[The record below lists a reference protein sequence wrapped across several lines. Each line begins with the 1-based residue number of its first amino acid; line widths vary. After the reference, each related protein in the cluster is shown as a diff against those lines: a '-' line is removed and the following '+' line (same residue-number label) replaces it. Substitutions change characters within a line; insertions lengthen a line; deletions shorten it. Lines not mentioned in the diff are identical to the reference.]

1 MSTKF
6 EKYLKENR
14 RVFDVEYPD
23 DEAIWRRMEENRPEQ
38 NRSKKGR
45 SIRISAKF
53 QRIAASV
60 IIVIALSYIAIDL
73 SIGISFNNN
82 NSSLSQIN
90 SQYGE
95 IEQNYMQVVKY
106 KKEEIN
112 NTSIPDNDIIRSI
125 LGELKQLDK
134 LYSETQEDLQKLGDN
149 ERVVN
154 TIFNIY
160 ERKIELLE
168 RIIVETNK
176 YDNYE
181 KNNKSEI

>member
-6 EKYLKENR
+6 EKYLKEKR
-14 RVFDVEYPD
+14 HILDVEYPD
-23 DEAIWRRMEENRPEQ
+23 DEAIWKRIEENRPEQ
-38 NRSKKGR
+38 KSRKVGK
-45 SIRISAKF
+45 SIRINSNLR
-53 QRIAASV
+53 RIAASV

-82 NSSLSQIN
+82 SSLALIN

-95 IEQNYMQVVKY
+95 IEKNYLQEVKY
-106 KKEEIN
+106 RKEEIN
-112 NTSIPDNDIIRSI
+112 KVSVPDNDIIRSI
-125 LGELKQLDK
+125 TDELKQLDK
-134 LYSETQEDLQKLGDN
+134 LFSETQKDLIELGDN
-149 ERVVN
+149 ERAVN
-154 TIFNIY
+154 TIFNMY

-168 RIIVETNK
+168 RIIVETDK

>member
-82 NSSLSQIN
+82 NSSS
-90 SQYGE
+90 
-95 IEQNYMQVVKY
+95 
-106 KKEEIN
+106 
-112 NTSIPDNDIIRSI
+112 R
-125 LGELKQLDK
+125 
-134 LYSETQEDLQKLGDN
+134 
-149 ERVVN
+149 R
-154 TIFNIY
+154 
-160 ERKIELLE
+160 
-168 RIIVETNK
+168 
-176 YDNYE
+176 
-181 KNNKSEI
+181 

>member
-1 MSTKF
+1 MSTKL

-14 RVFDVEYPD
+14 SVFDVEYPD
-23 DEAIWRRMEENRPEQ
+23 DDAIWKKIAEESPVHKSSQVR
-38 NRSKKGR
+38 K
-45 SIRISAKF
+45 SIRMGSKF

-60 IIVIALSYIAIDL
+60 IIIVALSYIAIDL
-73 SIGISFNNN
+73 SIGISINNDN
-82 NSSLSQIN
+82 YLSQIN
-90 SQYGE
+90 SEYGV
-95 IEQNYMQVVKY
+95 IEKDYLEKVKY
-106 KKEEIN
+106 KQEEIKD
-112 NTSIPDNDIIRSI
+112 TRVPDNDIIRSI

-134 LYSETQEDLQKLGDN
+134 LYNETQEDLVELGDN

>member
-1 MSTKF
+1 MSTNF
-6 EKYLKENR
+6 EKYLKRNR
-14 RVFDVEYPD
+14 HILDVEYPD
-23 DEAIWRRMEENRPEQ
+23 DEAIWTRIEENRPEQ
-38 NRSKKGR
+38 KNRKVGKL
-45 SIRISAKF
+45 IRISSKL
-53 QRIAASV
+53 QKIAASV

-82 NSSLSQIN
+82 SSLALIN

-95 IEQNYMQVVKY
+95 IEKNYLQEVKY
-106 KKEEIN
+106 KKEEL
-112 NTSIPDNDIIRSI
+112 NTVSVPDNEIIRSI
-125 LGELKQLDK
+125 TDELTQLDNIF
-134 LYSETQEDLQKLGDN
+134 SETQKDLIELGDN
-149 ERVVN
+149 ERAVN

-168 RIIVETNK
+168 RIIMETDK

>member
-1 MSTKF
+1 
-6 EKYLKENR
+6 
-14 RVFDVEYPD
+14 
-23 DEAIWRRMEENRPEQ
+23 
-38 NRSKKGR
+38 
-45 SIRISAKF
+45 
-53 QRIAASV
+53 
-60 IIVIALSYIAIDL
+60 
-73 SIGISFNNN
+73 
-82 NSSLSQIN
+82 
-90 SQYGE
+90 
-95 IEQNYMQVVKY
+95 MQVVKY

>member
-1 MSTKF
+1 MSTKL
-6 EKYLKENR
+6 EKYLNKNR
-14 RVFDVEYPD
+14 SAIDVEYPD
-23 DEAIWRRMEENRPEQ
+23 DDAIWKRIKENRPVQKSREA
-38 NRSKKGR
+38 RKSF
-45 SIRISAKF
+45 RISSKL

-73 SIGISFNNN
+73 SIGITINKNN
-82 NSSLSQIN
+82 SLSQIN

-95 IEQNYMQVVKY
+95 IEKNYMQMVKY
-106 KKEEIN
+106 KKEEIH
-112 NTSIPDNDIIRSI
+112 NTSVPDNEIIRSI

-134 LYSETQEDLQKLGDN
+134 LYSETQEDLLKLGDN

-176 YDNYE
+176 NDNYE